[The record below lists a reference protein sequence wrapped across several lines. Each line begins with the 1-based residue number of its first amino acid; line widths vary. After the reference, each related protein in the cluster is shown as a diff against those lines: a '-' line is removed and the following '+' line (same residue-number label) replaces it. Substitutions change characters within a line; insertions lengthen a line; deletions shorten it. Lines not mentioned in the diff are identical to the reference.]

1 MTKFFW
7 KMPLLLAVG
16 FFLLLNSSCSKEEA
30 MTPTIEWQVEYV
42 VTTLG
47 EATVEEITYVDE
59 NRVEQT
65 IPGER
70 NFRLR
75 INAESGFIANLE
87 VKGTAAGGGIIGRIN
102 AIALDGSFDNIS
114 ATDDDG
120 ETGETPKNI
129 RLAVS
134 LLLP

>member
-1 MTKFFW
+1 MTKLFW
-7 KMPLLLAVG
+7 KMPLLLTASLL
-16 FFLLLNSSCSKEEA
+16 LLLNSSCSKEEA

-70 NFRLR
+70 NFRLL

-87 VKGTAAGGGIIGRIN
+87 VKGTAAGGGIIARID